1 MSPRTMRYSGK
12 VTKRRWAA
20 GSKSEH
26 EAVCLETDTKVFKLR
41 RAGGNPF
48 QDAELEK
55 LVGMNV
61 EVEGT
66 ALDASTVLVTSW
78 KTHT

>member
-1 MSPRTMRYSGK
+1 MRFSGK

-26 EAVCLETDTKVFKLR
+26 EAVCLETDDKVFKLR

-48 QDAELEK
+48 HDEQLEQ
-55 LVGMNV
+55 LVGMHV
-61 EVEGT
+61 ELEGK

-78 KTHT
+78 KTHE